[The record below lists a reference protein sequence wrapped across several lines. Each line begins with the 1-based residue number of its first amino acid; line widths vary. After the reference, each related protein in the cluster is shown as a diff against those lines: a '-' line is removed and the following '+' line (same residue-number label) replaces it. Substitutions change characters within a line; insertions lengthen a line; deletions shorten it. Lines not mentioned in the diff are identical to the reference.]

1 MRLPLPIAVVAA
13 VALLSSGAAFA
24 QEKGVGSALK
34 DKEAVTFN
42 EIERGFFL
50 GVGGGPFILLSPPSS
65 TGSAAKLSP
74 GQQATVM
81 IGADL
86 GERLSLAGFFMGTV
100 NRAGSDYVGKSTGSA
115 SGDYSAIVPGATLTA
130 NLVGFADVNEVKRTW
145 VYFRAGAGFMMF
157 SPKQLLPDPDILV
170 FGGPGVE
177 YYTRLRHFS
186 VGIEVTGNFLLNSG
200 AFGFS
205 LTPNLRYAF

>member
-1 MRLPLPIAVVAA
+1 MRSTLRIAA
-13 VALLSSGAAFA
+13 VAAFLVSFVAFA
-24 QEKGVGSALK
+24 QEKGLGSALK

-50 GVGGGPFILLSPPSS
+50 GVGGGPFILLAPPSS
-65 TGSAAKLSP
+65 TGASSKLSP
-74 GQQATVM
+74 GQMATVE
-81 IGADL
+81 IGMDL
-86 GERLSLAGFFMGTV
+86 GERLSLAVFFQGTA
-100 NRAGSDYVGKSTGSA
+100 NRAGSDYVGKSGGSA
-115 SGDYSAIVPGATLTA
+115 SGDYSAIAPGASLRA
-130 NLVGFADVNEVKRTW
+130 NLVGFADVNDVKRTW
-145 VYFRAGAGFMMF
+145 VYARVGAGFMMF

-186 VGIEVTGNFLLNSG
+186 VGIELTGAFLLTSG
-200 AFGFS
+200 TLGFA